1 MPYVIAD
8 TLLKVTLSTN
18 QTGHH
23 VRYTDIFLKVALNIN
38 KVGLHVI
45 H

>member
-8 TLLKVTLSTN
+8 TLLKVTLSRI

-23 VRYTDIFLKVALNIN
+23 DNMETNFIDA
-38 KVGLHVI
+38 
-45 H
+45 